1 MRDARLPTE
10 LRVDLATT
18 VAPFVH
24 GRPKHGGPSDSK
36 LGGPPTDVNGEGAHS
51 GTDIGSADAGTG
63 PGVKNEGIN
72 SATEERVSDIKKM
85 GVDGGPQK
93 AVVNSITEKEGAAGI
108 EKQGV
113 ALAKGGEAVEPLATA
128 PAPEAIL
135 PMVTAPPT
143 MPAPR
148 STADLS
154 PVDYLLSVM
163 NDPQAPARLRIKAAR
178 VAVLYVHA
186 KVGQAALDEAAVDD
200 AYGFTFELAVA
211 RALREDIIALQT
223 VPSGSKDERRAI
235 ETRLFERQMMLAEP
249 PPSYKGKDY
258 TRDWN
263 RLQELETAGKA
274 ERLSSKQAKAIEAE
288 ALILT
293 ARTRAY
299 TASHQRPRL
308 NCLGELMDKNNRV
321 DLTFHERL
329 ELSVLFDSFWS
340 VRNLLLN
347 LMMPVGPPRKATA

>member
-1 MRDARLPTE
+1 
-10 LRVDLATT
+10 
-18 VAPFVH
+18 
-24 GRPKHGGPSDSK
+24 
-36 LGGPPTDVNGEGAHS
+36 
-51 GTDIGSADAGTG
+51 
-63 PGVKNEGIN
+63 
-72 SATEERVSDIKKM
+72 
-85 GVDGGPQK
+85 
-93 AVVNSITEKEGAAGI
+93 
-108 EKQGV
+108 
-113 ALAKGGEAVEPLATA
+113 
-128 PAPEAIL
+128 
-135 PMVTAPPT
+135 
-143 MPAPR
+143 
-148 STADLS
+148 
-154 PVDYLLSVM
+154 
-163 NDPQAPARLRIKAAR
+163 